1 MRAMNPQRRKPSKTR
16 FARLLSAVMAV
27 GVVAALAGP
36 VAGASALTTPGLPAL
51 PTALPSAL
59 PTAFPLPGLPL
70 AGNAIGGQQ
79 FGANSGCVGTNRPS
93 VGGNNGSTANQNC
106 GVVLAFTGPAIGQIS
121 SVIGPTIIGSPGSK
135 VIVTAGPVTAPV
147 QGP

>member
-1 MRAMNPQRRKPSKTR
+1 MNPQRRKPSKAR

-27 GVVAALAGP
+27 SVVAALAGP

-51 PTALPSAL
+51 PTALP
-59 PTAFPLPGLPL
+59 TAFPLAGLPL
-70 AGNAIGGQQ
+70 AGGAVGGQQ